1 MSFLP
6 LISNSFLIKD
16 QINSN
21 IYGCKQS
28 QRISL
33 KPFTLTNTDQTE
45 ADVKLQKEISE
56 SGKIPAHIAIIM
68 DGNGRWAQTKGNVR
82 IHGHKAGVESVRD
95 ITESCAQLGV
105 EHLTLYAFSTEN
117 WNRPTIEVNGLMK
130 ILVNS
135 LKNEAE
141 RLNENNIKFV
151 TIGQIE
157 RLPKKC
163 QKQISEVTEL
173 TKDNDRLQLCLA
185 LSYSGRWDITE
196 AVKKLSKQVQ
206 EGTLKPED
214 INDQMIGA
222 HLSTAEVPDPD
233 LIIRTSG
240 EFRISN
246 FLLWQLA
253 YSELYI
259 TETFWPDFRRDE
271 LYKAI
276 KSYQQRDRRY
286 GGVKN
291 GYSKSVSSSVLNQ
304 IIS

>member
-1 MSFLP
+1 M
-6 LISNSFLIKD
+6 
-16 QINSN
+16 
-21 IYGCKQS
+21 
-28 QRISL
+28 
-33 KPFTLTNTDQTE
+33 KPFTLTNTEQTE
-45 ADVKLQKEISE
+45 ADVKLQKEIGV

-82 IHGHKAGVESVRD
+82 IFGHKAGVDSVRD

-105 EHLTLYAFSTEN
+105 KHLTLYAFSTEN
-117 WNRPTIEVNGLMK
+117 WNRPSVEVNGLMK
-130 ILVNS
+130 ILVKS
-135 LKNEAE
+135 LKNEAK
-141 RLNENNIKFV
+141 RLHENNIKFV

-157 RLPKKC
+157 RLPEKC

-173 TKDNDRLQLCLA
+173 TKNNDRLQLCLA

-196 AVKKLSKQVQ
+196 AVKKLSEQVKA
-206 EGTLKPED
+206 GHLNPEE
-214 INDQMIGA
+214 INDELIGS

-240 EFRISN
+240 EYRISN

-253 YSELYI
+253 YSELYV
-259 TETFWPDFRRDE
+259 TETFWPDFRREE
-271 LYKAI
+271 LYEAI
-276 KSYQQRDRRY
+276 KSYQKRDRRY

-291 GYSKSVSSSVLNQ
+291 GYSKSISSSVLNQ

>member
-1 MSFLP
+1 
-6 LISNSFLIKD
+6 
-16 QINSN
+16 
-21 IYGCKQS
+21 
-28 QRISL
+28 L
-33 KPFTLTNTDQTE
+33 KALTLTNNVQTE
-45 ADVKLQKEISE
+45 SDKKLQEKIAE
-56 SGKIPAHIAIIM
+56 SGKIPEHIAIIM
-68 DGNGRWAQTKGNVR
+68 DGNGRWAQTKGNIR
-82 IHGHKAGVESVRD
+82 IFGHKAGVDSVRD

-105 EHLTLYAFSTEN
+105 KHLTLYAFSTEN
-117 WNRPTIEVNGLMK
+117 WSRPSIEINGLMK
-130 ILVNS
+130 ILVQS
-135 LKNEAE
+135 LKNEAK

-157 RLPKKC
+157 RLPQKC
-163 QKQISEVTEL
+163 QRQISEVTDL

-196 AVKKLSKQVQ
+196 AVKRLSEQVKH
-206 EGTLKPED
+206 GTLDPQD
-214 INDQMIGA
+214 INDDLISC

-259 TETFWPDFRRDE
+259 TETYWPDFRRAE

-286 GGVKN
+286 GKVKN
-291 GYSKSVSSSVLNQ
+291 GYSKSASASVQ
-304 IIS
+304 KEIIS

>member
-1 MSFLP
+1 M
-6 LISNSFLIKD
+6 
-16 QINSN
+16 
-21 IYGCKQS
+21 
-28 QRISL
+28 
-33 KPFTLTNTDQTE
+33 KPFKLTNNEQTD
-45 ADVKLQKEISE
+45 ADIKLQKEISE
-56 SGKIPAHIAIIM
+56 SGKIPGHIAIIM

-82 IHGHKAGVESVRD
+82 IFGHKAGVESVRD

-105 EHLTLYAFSTEN
+105 KHLTLYAFSTEN

-135 LKNEAE
+135 LKKEAE
-141 RLNENNIKFV
+141 RLNKNNIKFV

-157 RLPKKC
+157 RLPEKC

-173 TKDNDRLQLCLA
+173 TKDNDSLQLCLA

-196 AVKKLSKQVQ
+196 AVKKLAKQV
-206 EGTLKPED
+206 ESGDLKPDD
-214 INDQMIGA
+214 INDELIGA
-222 HLSTAEVPDPD
+222 NLSTAEVPDPD

-271 LYKAI
+271 LYEAI
-276 KSYQQRDRRY
+276 KSYQDRDRRY
-286 GGVKN
+286 GGVKS
-291 GYSKSVSSSVLNQ
+291 GYNKSISSSVLNK